1 MIRRVVALVLA
12 AMLPLL
18 LLVPSP
24 SGAASSA
31 FSDVPTT
38 HPQHTEITWAVER
51 GLLPDYANPD
61 GTRRFE
67 PTVTTTRGD
76 LAETLFRL
84 RGAATYSAPAQ
95 SPFADVSTSHPQY
108 RPIAWMYE
116 RGFALGT
123 VTNGVR
129 RYSPT
134 SAVLQRD
141 LAVIL
146 YRVAGKPTFKP
157 PATSPFADVP
167 TTLSQYPQIAWVADQ
182 GIWTGTVA
190 TDGTRRF
197 TPAAQVPRSQVAVV
211 LYRLE
216 GAGAAAPP
224 VRDVAGVITGDVV
237 WGPSTAAVH
246 RVTGDVTVAAGSTL
260 TLLPGTVMKFAAG
273 RRLVVDGSV
282 RADGTA
288 SSPVVLT
295 SLKDDTV
302 AGDTNGDGAST
313 SAAAGDFE
321 GVSVSA
327 TGSLSMTHARVA
339 NANTAI
345 TSTGSE
351 VGSPLVSLAS
361 TAVSRSTMCVVAF
374 GPVRGTFSGS
384 VRDCRA
390 GVSADHAFDA
400 RNVDWGSPSGP
411 APYGTGV
418 AIQGLTVSVFPWTGY
433 VAPARPRVAAAQP
446 APAVAECRDVV
457 LVGVRGSGEAPQAE
471 AGASRPTFAADDSG
485 FGGLN
490 ANLAVSTY
498 VQIATAR
505 PTTSF
510 KVVALQYQALDT
522 PLYSPAVNHPA
533 YLGSVFDGIDKLRQL
548 ITSELARCPAS
559 NFVLMGS
566 SQGAMVIHQAL
577 FLITTATTRDR
588 IAGVVLIA
596 DPTRAIG
603 GSDTLWQT
611 ADTPA
616 TTGVRDVPGIWT
628 DFHPGFGRPIPTWAA
643 PRTTSLC
650 HQGDAMCAFRPG
662 ATLGPHVDYSQ
673 PELDAVAAQQGAR
686 ITASLVRQHG
696 S

>member
-1 MIRRVVALVLA
+1 MLRRVVALALA
-12 AMLPLL
+12 AMLPLQ

-24 SGAASSA
+24 SVAASPV
-31 FSDVPTT
+31 FTDVPTT
-38 HPQHTEITWAVER
+38 HPQHAEITWAAER
-51 GLLPDYANPD
+51 GVIPGYPNAD
-61 GTRRFE
+61 GTLRFE
-67 PTVTTTRGD
+67 PSTTMTRAD
-76 LAETLFRL
+76 VAETLFRL
-84 RGAATYSAPAQ
+84 RGTPTYAAPAQ
-95 SPFADVSTSHPQY
+95 SPFSDVPTTHRQY
-108 RPIAWMYE
+108 RQIAWMFE

-123 VTNGVR
+123 VSNGVR

-134 SAVLQRD
+134 SALLQRD

-146 YRVAGKPTFKP
+146 HRVAGKPTFKP

-167 TTLSQYPQIAWVADQ
+167 TTLSQYPQIAWVADR

-190 TDGTRRF
+190 ADGTRLF
-197 TPAAQVPRSQVAVV
+197 SPAAKVPRSQVAAM

-216 GAGAAAPP
+216 GAGSTAPP

-260 TLLPGTVMKFAAG
+260 TLLPGTVVKFAAG
-273 RRLVVDGSV
+273 RRLLVDGTV

-288 SSPVVLT
+288 ASPVVLT
-295 SLKDDTV
+295 SVRDDTV
-302 AGDTNGDGAST
+302 AGDTNGDGGST

-327 TGSLSMTHARVA
+327 TGSLTMAYGRVA

-351 VGSPLVSLAS
+351 VGSPLVSLTS

-411 APYGTGV
+411 APYGAGV

-446 APAVAECRDVV
+446 APAMAECRDVV
-457 LVGVRGSGEAPQAE
+457 LVGVRGSGEAPQTE
-471 AGASRPTFAADDSG
+471 AGAARPTFAADDSG
-485 FGGLN
+485 FGGVN

-505 PTTSF
+505 PATTF

-522 PLYSPAVNHPA
+522 PLYSPAVTHPA
-533 YLGSVFDGIDKLRQL
+533 YLSSVYDGVDKLRQL
-548 ITSELARCPAS
+548 ITSELARCPSS

-577 FLITTATTRDR
+577 YLITSAATRAR

-596 DPTRAIG
+596 DPTRAVG

-616 TTGVRDVPGIWT
+616 TTGVSDVSGIWA
-628 DFHPGFGRPIPTWAA
+628 DFHPGFGRQIPTWAA

-662 ATLGPHVDYSQ
+662 ATLGPHLDYSQ